1 MTRVLVVHHD
11 VDMGDNETDALRRA
25 GYDVEQCTGPSA
37 APCPIYRGRPCPA
50 VEHADVLMYDVWS
63 TGDSDGGRRLVSD
76 LRTMYP
82 GIPVV
87 LTANGMELDWVEE
100 EGPRGVTAVVGAAG
114 TRELVS
120 AVEAAL
126 ASARNAG
133 DEIAG
138 GREAPAP

>member
-25 GYDVEQCTGPSA
+25 GYEVEQCTGPSA
-37 APCPIYRGRPCPA
+37 APCPVVRGRPCAA

-63 TGDSDGGRRLVSD
+63 TGDSDGGRRLVTD
-76 LRTMYP
+76 LRSMYP

-114 TRELVS
+114 TRELVA
-120 AVEAAL
+120 AVEEAL
-126 ASARNAG
+126 ASAHARHDEPGAG
-133 DEIAG
+133 PAG
-138 GREAPAP
+138 AEP